1 MVPDAPVPPGGQ
13 DGEANTLKG
22 DHTAGENM
30 ASTGV
35 IDDYV
40 TRLSRTLKGP
50 RGPKLDMV
58 TEARDSLLDTAE
70 ALEGDG
76 LDRAEAERVAVEE
89 FGSISEIA
97 PGYQE
102 ELSISAGR
110 RLAALL
116 FLSMPLTTLMWSV
129 IWRIFP
135 TDVADYAARPGWFVP
150 VARGLD
156 ILQMLTGVLG
166 ALALVALGRGLR
178 RIRRPRL
185 VTRSLAVF
193 VWLMLPVTLALGTAL
208 TYGSHGPTGFSDYP
222 PGIGVGLVS
231 YTFMLLQLY
240 CAARCMSVTRRRPV
254 TA

>member
-1 MVPDAPVPPGGQ
+1 
-13 DGEANTLKG
+13 
-22 DHTAGENM
+22 M

-40 TRLSRTLKGP
+40 TGLSRTLKGP

-58 TEARDSLLDTAE
+58 TEARDSLLDTAD
-70 ALEGDG
+70 ALEGGG

-102 ELSISAGR
+102 ELAVSAGR

-116 FLSMPLTTLMWSV
+116 FVSVPLTALMWAV
-129 IWRIFP
+129 IWQIFP
-135 TDVADYAARPGWFVP
+135 AEATDHIVRPGWFTP

-166 ALALVALGRGLR
+166 GLALLALGRGLR
-178 RIRRPRL
+178 RIRRPRI
-185 VTRSLAVF
+185 VTRSLAVL
-193 VWLMLPVTLALGTAL
+193 VWAMLPVTITLSMALM
-208 TYGSHGPTGFSDYP
+208 YGAQGPVGFSGYP
-222 PGIGVGLVS
+222 PGVAVALVS
-231 YTFMLLQLY
+231 DAFLLMQLY
-240 CAARCMSVTRRRPV
+240 GASRCLSVTARRLL

>member
-1 MVPDAPVPPGGQ
+1 
-13 DGEANTLKG
+13 
-22 DHTAGENM
+22 M
-30 ASTGV
+30 ASPHV

-40 TRLSRTLKGP
+40 LGLSRTLKGP

-70 ALEGDG
+70 ALESDG

-89 FGSISEIA
+89 FGPISEIA

-102 ELSISAGR
+102 GLSVAAGR
-110 RLAALL
+110 RLAGLL
-116 FLSMPLTTLMWSV
+116 FVSVPFTAVMWSV
-129 IWRIFP
+129 IWRLFP
-135 TDVADYAARPGWFVP
+135 ADPALYELKPGWFTP

-166 ALALVALGRGLR
+166 GAALLALGRGLR
-178 RIRRPRL
+178 RIRRPRR

-193 VWLMLPVTLALGTAL
+193 VWVMLPVTLVLSAALI
-208 TYGSHGPTGFSDYP
+208 YGSRDPAGLFGYP
-222 PGIGVGLVS
+222 PSVAVSLVS
-231 YTFMLLQLY
+231 DAFLFLQLY
-240 CAARCMSVTRRRPV
+240 GAGQCLRATARRPS